1 MGPDLT
7 GIAGR
12 FSRRDLL
19 ESIVEPSKSIS
30 DQYQAVRI
38 LVADGRIVTG
48 RVVNLAGDNIKINTN
63 MLDPTAVTDVDHRM
77 VEEIS
82 PSPVSMMPA
91 GLLNTLH
98 ETEALDLLAYLLS
111 RGDPKHEMFAKPK

>member
-48 RVVNLAGDNIKINTN
+48 RVVNLAADNIKINTN
-63 MLDPTAVTDVDHRM
+63 MLDPTAITDVDHRLI
-77 VEEIS
+77 EEIS
-82 PSPVSMMPA
+82 PSPVSIMPA
-91 GLLNTLH
+91 GLLNTLS
-98 ETEALDLLAYLLS
+98 ENEALDLLAFLLS
-111 RGDPKHEMFAKPK
+111 RGDPKHEMFGKGK